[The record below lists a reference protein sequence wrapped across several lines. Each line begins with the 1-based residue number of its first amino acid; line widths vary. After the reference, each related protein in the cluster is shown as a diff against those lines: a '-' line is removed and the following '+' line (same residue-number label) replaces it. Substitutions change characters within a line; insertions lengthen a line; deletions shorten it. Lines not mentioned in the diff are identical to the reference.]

1 MIGVYLLAVMGYT
14 LWVSNFTI
22 PVHIKVDEELYISM
36 ARSFHYEG
44 VFSENG
50 VRLNYSCILY
60 SMLISLAYYF
70 CTPEN
75 IIFGMRVIGVCT
87 MLS

>member
-1 MIGVYLLAVMGYT
+1 MIRKKINRSRINDIYIMIGVYLLAVMGYT

-44 VFSENG
+44 VFSEM
-50 VRLNYSCILY
+50 V
-60 SMLISLAYYF
+60 
-70 CTPEN
+70 
-75 IIFGMRVIGVCT
+75 
-87 MLS
+87 